1 VGTIRAAPPVE
12 GAKLCRTWFMLT
24 VAAII
29 TAAIAL
35 ERPLDLRYDRIR
47 PGMTEGEV
55 NEIMGAAGRWRVHEL
70 PALYSKEW
78 DVRGGTIVVW
88 FRSDPC
94 SAFNDEA
101 APPPDLA
108 DEAFLVSRK
117 LFVKQ
122 EPAIDAR

>member
-1 VGTIRAAPPVE
+1 VETIKAVPPVG

-55 NEIMGAAGRWRVHEL
+55 NEIMGVHEL

-78 DVRGGTIVVW
+78 EVRGGTIVVW

-108 DEAFLVSRK
+108 EEAFLVSRK